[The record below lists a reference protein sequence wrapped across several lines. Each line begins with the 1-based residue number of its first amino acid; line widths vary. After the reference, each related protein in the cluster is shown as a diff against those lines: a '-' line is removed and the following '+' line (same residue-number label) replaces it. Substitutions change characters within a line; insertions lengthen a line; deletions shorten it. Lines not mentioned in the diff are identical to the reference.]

1 MVTYM
6 LRSYLE
12 EQVRDLGVDQSVC
25 SVAGYRFAYGL
36 ISAFSAICTPLTQAY
51 ARAQALNYD
60 SNRP

>member
-12 EQVRDLGVDQSVC
+12 EQVRDLELIKVYAHC

-51 ARAQALNYD
+51 ARAQALN